1 VTSRGSYAKGI
12 AKREEILS
20 IALDLVAR
28 NGYSRATVREL
39 ADAVGLSQA
48 GLLHHFGSK
57 EELFTEILRRRDEI
71 DRREFAGGADLAD
84 GAEATAGGR
93 PAYDVADAYVRLVRH
108 NSGVPGLVQL
118 YTRFSVEAAE
128 PTHPSHAFFKERFE
142 TLRTATAAA
151 LRGLQEQGRLPA
163 HADAD
168 KLAVLVAA
176 LSDGLQISWLYDPGL
191 DMADHVAHF
200 WELIADA
207 GTAPGPAAEPAATPP
222 ATEA

>member
-1 VTSRGSYAKGI
+1 MTSRGSYAKGI
-12 AKREEILS
+12 AKREEILT

-57 EELFTEILRRRDEI
+57 EELFTEILRRRDEV
-71 DRREFAGGADLAD
+71 DRREFGDP
-84 GAEATAGGR
+84 
-93 PAYDVADAYVRLVRH
+93 PAYDVADAYVRLIRH

-118 YTRFSVEAAE
+118 YSRFSVEAAE

-151 LRGLQEQGRLPA
+151 LRRLQEQGRLPA

-176 LSDGLQISWLYDPGL
+176 LSDGLQISWLYDPDL

-200 WELIADA
+200 WELVGDGGPVA
-207 GTAPGPAAEPAATPP
+207 GPAAAPP
-222 ATEA
+222 GRGA